1 MRGKEVCRVHGGK
14 TPGGPASPHFKHG
27 RYSKY
32 MKESLAEIMEQLR
45 EEVDLESIDEEIL
58 AATALFAWQMQ
69 LSGGDWL
76 KYAKDLLIAIVS
88 FKEKRHRMLY
98 GEKVAIT
105 YAEAEA
111 FVIMVINVIDKEIS
125 DPALRE
131 RIYRSIG
138 VSDAILVRGGI
149 TAPGGNKEK

>member
-1 MRGKEVCRVHGGK
+1 MR
-14 TPGGPASPHFKHG
+14 
-27 RYSKY
+27 
-32 MKESLAEIMEQLR
+32 ESLAEIMEQLR
-45 EEVDLESIDEEIL
+45 EQVDLESIDEEIL

-69 LSGGDWL
+69 LSGEDWL

-111 FVIMVINVIDKEIS
+111 FVITVINVIDAEVA
-125 DPALRE
+125 DPALKQ
-131 RIYRSIG
+131 RIYRRIG
-138 VSDAILVRGGI
+138 VSDAVLARAGI
-149 TAPGGNKEK
+149 GAPGAR

>member
-1 MRGKEVCRVHGGK
+1 
-14 TPGGPASPHFKHG
+14 
-27 RYSKY
+27 

-69 LSGGDWL
+69 LSGEDWL

-98 GEKVAIT
+98 GEKVSIT

-111 FVIMVINVIDKEIS
+111 FVVTVINVIDKEVA
-125 DPALRE
+125 DPALKQ
-131 RIYRSIG
+131 RIYRGIG
-138 VSDAILVRGGI
+138 VSDAVLARAGI
-149 TAPGGNKEK
+149 GAPGAG